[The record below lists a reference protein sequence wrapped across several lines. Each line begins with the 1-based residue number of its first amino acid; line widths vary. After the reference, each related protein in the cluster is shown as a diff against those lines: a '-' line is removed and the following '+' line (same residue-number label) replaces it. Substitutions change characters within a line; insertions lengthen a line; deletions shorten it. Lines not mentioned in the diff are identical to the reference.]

1 MRLCI
6 IRHAGINNIDRVNG
20 VVSVD
25 DLRGLAA
32 MIRIL
37 LAAALILTGCAP
49 INLHPTEVMPTA
61 VPTPKKLLDCDLIF
75 PAPSPD
81 TLKP

>member
-1 MRLCI
+1 MVKL
-6 IRHAGINNIDRVNG
+6 
-20 VVSVD
+20 
-25 DLRGLAA
+25 LA
-32 MIRIL
+32 IL

-61 VPTPKKLLDCDLIF
+61 VPAPKKLLDCDLIF

-81 TLKP
+81 TLAP

>member
-1 MRLCI
+1 
-6 IRHAGINNIDRVNG
+6 
-20 VVSVD
+20 
-25 DLRGLAA
+25 

-49 INLHPTEVMPTA
+49 SDQLDQIMGRTDRTPTTA
-61 VPTPKKLLDCDLIF
+61 PQRIDCNLIF

-81 TLKP
+81 SLAP

>member
-1 MRLCI
+1 MK
-6 IRHAGINNIDRVNG
+6 
-20 VVSVD
+20 S
-25 DLRGLAA
+25 
-32 MIRIL
+32 IL

-49 INLHPTEVMPTA
+49 INPDELMGRTVSTPTNP
-61 VPTPKKLLDCDLIF
+61 PKLLDCDLIF

>member
-1 MRLCI
+1 MTRIALAI
-6 IRHAGINNIDRVNG
+6 
-20 VVSVD
+20 VV
-25 DLRGLAA
+25 
-32 MIRIL
+32 L
-37 LAAALILTGCAP
+37 LAGCAP

-61 VPTPKKLLDCDLIF
+61 VPAPKKLLDCDLIF